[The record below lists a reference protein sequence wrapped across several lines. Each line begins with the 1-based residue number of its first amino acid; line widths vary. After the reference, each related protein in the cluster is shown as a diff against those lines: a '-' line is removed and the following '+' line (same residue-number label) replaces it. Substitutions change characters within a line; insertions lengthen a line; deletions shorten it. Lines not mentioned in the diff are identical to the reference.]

1 MSTSRAATH
10 TQPAEVARRYFG
22 AIARQDLDEAATY
35 WEPGSIDHL
44 APVGELRVPDEW
56 RAYFEQVFAA
66 MPDFD
71 YEVLDVVAQD
81 NLVAVRWQTTGTF
94 TGRPFQGIRATG
106 TRIVAEGVDFLRI
119 EDGLIRRLDSY
130 WDDASVGRRIGIL
143 PPRGSRPERLLTA
156 LFNVRTAIAG
166 RLRRLRR

>member
-1 MSTSRAATH
+1 MSTADAT
-10 TQPAEVARRYFG
+10 TQTPPADVARRYFA

-56 RAYFEQVFAA
+56 RQYFEQVFAA
-66 MPDFD
+66 MPDFTYD
-71 YEVLDVVAQD
+71 VLDVVVQD
-81 NLVAVRWQTTGTF
+81 KLVAVRWQTSGTF

-106 TRIVAEGVDFLRI
+106 TRIRAEGVDFLVV
-119 EDGLIRRLDSY
+119 EGGLIRRLDSY
-130 WDDASVGRRIGIL
+130 WDDASVGRQIGLL

-156 LFNVRTAIAG
+156 LFNVRTAIAAQ
-166 RLRRLRR
+166 LMRRA